1 MKNENVEIKTN
12 EINIENKV
20 NLDTVVKSEVNLDTV
35 KSVANLTRKDWF
47 AMFYEVFQ
55 VLRFGLLSQALYE
68 YLLFLRKDEYDRNEL
83 ELQYPCLLRN
93 CHEWTLAEH
102 ILLVHLLVR
111 EN

>member
-20 NLDTVVKSEVNLDTV
+20 NLDTVVKSEVNPETV

-55 VLRFGLLSQALYE
+55 TFENNSKLYD
-68 YLLFLRKDEYDRNEL
+68 YKDELMSAIYDATDVIAVKNRYEKDDNSVE
-83 ELQYPCLLRN
+83 
-93 CHEWTLAEH
+93 
-102 ILLVHLLVR
+102 
-111 EN
+111 

>member
-20 NLDTVVKSEVNLDTV
+20 NLDTVVKSKVNPETV

-55 VLRFGLLSQALYE
+55 MFEDNNKLCDYTKELLCAIDDATDVIIAKNRYE
-68 YLLFLRKDEYDRNEL
+68 KDDNSV
-83 ELQYPCLLRN
+83 
-93 CHEWTLAEH
+93 T
-102 ILLVHLLVR
+102 
-111 EN
+111 